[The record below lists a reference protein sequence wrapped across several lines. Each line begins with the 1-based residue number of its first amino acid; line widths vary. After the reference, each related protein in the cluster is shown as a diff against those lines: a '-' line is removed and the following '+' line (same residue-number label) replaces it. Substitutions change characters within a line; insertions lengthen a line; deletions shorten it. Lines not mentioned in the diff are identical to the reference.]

1 MNFETQIN
9 MRAEHLKTIENPLLN
24 MSFWTKI
31 QHAPTWQGCMQ
42 LHGPAKSFQL
52 AKMSYENKAAMS
64 TGEDDQSKIAE
75 NMGKYGWNHGNLWE
89 INPSP

>member
-1 MNFETQIN
+1 
-9 MRAEHLKTIENPLLN
+9 
-24 MSFWTKI
+24 
-31 QHAPTWQGCMQ
+31 
-42 LHGPAKSFQL
+42 
-52 AKMSYENKAAMS
+52 MSYEDKAAMS